1 MYIFIQNY
9 AEYDYTNETI
19 QLFATRGKCDN
30 CTKRC
35 TYSKMWGLHNAP
47 TYKELEKEVSKI
59 EENFDDQ
66 TWELKNIKMCG
77 KYKNSQFELYCSNGE
92 YKFSIDGHREDM
104 KSFIDEIDRLA
115 KITSDWYA
123 SSNKF

>member
-1 MYIFIQNY
+1 
-9 AEYDYTNETI
+9 
-19 QLFATRGKCDN
+19 
-30 CTKRC
+30 
-35 TYSKMWGLHNAP
+35 
-47 TYKELEKEVSKI
+47 
-59 EENFDDQ
+59 
-66 TWELKNIKMCG
+66 MCG
-77 KYKNSQFELYCSNGE
+77 KYKNSQFELYCSNGV